1 MASNLNLDF
10 SSALGGTV
18 LDKDGEGTGFTSVQA
33 NAANNAYDLGRIDLN
48 TSASSLVLTATQG
61 SIASTNSLK
70 NGLQLPLDSAS
81 EWFTVSTR
89 LKGPFNNLTSPVQ
102 QGGIFVGSDQNNYVK
117 LVIVNSGAS
126 GLGLQFY
133 QEQNGQN
140 SSVGGG
146 SGAQVAALDGAGINT
161 LDLFLTG
168 NPAVG
173 HISAAYRIN
182 SDTAAPTVLP
192 DVFAPNPTTLF
203 FADATTARTGILAFT
218 KDAADVPVTFD
229 NFGILYPYQTT
240 GSTGGNIQVDT
251 PDANIVPNRMVF
263 STFNQEVRPAKT
275 FSLNNTSTEV
285 VTITG
290 LTFGNSREKV
300 NPALGDAAY
309 QRAADFQLVNAPTQ
323 PFTLQPGEV
332 RKLSVRF
339 VPLLT
344 PSVVS
349 SKTHFLNGENYASL
363 TITSQA
369 ANQSTT
375 EVDRVNLAGL
385 NAPGVEGR
393 NEPGVAEIARVL
405 GLGVDIGTE
414 KTQLGS
420 DKSPVGGEVY
430 SPYWLRADTTKPVE
444 IHPLAVYRSP
454 GGNPRGKVSLV
465 YKNGG
470 GSGVLYQFAGKTN
483 DNNTP
488 GSDDVSGGENQ
499 KLLPNILVSQNG
511 KLVNVAPTA
520 DLVDFNPT
528 SAFAVSVDNSSIDYT
543 KNGKE
548 MPQTW
553 RMYAVRNAEGNLI
566 PNTWYAVHDFGNTL
580 QGKNFD
586 YNDHVFL
593 LKNARPQAA
602 PDSLEDANRAAL
614 YRLDVGGSSNYTDRY
629 GNVWT
634 PDTGYFT
641 PAKTPIDIGGRDP
654 NTPAPAINNT
664 RNDTLYQTY
673 RALLPGGQSTPIAQR
688 ILKYALP
695 VAPGAVDLRLHF
707 AELYYGV
714 ADGQTSGVDKRIF
727 DIKIE
732 GTTVRDNFDI
742 SKEAQAGLTAL
753 VLPLNGIQVSDGILN
768 IEFKAEKNFGSIAA
782 IQVFRS
788 PV

>member
-1 MASNLNLDF
+1 MASNVNLDF
-10 SSALGGTV
+10 SSTISSTV

-48 TSASSLVLTATQG
+48 TSASTLVLTATQG
-61 SIASTNSLK
+61 SIASANSLK
-70 NGLQLPLDSAS
+70 NGLQLPLDSS
-81 EWFTVSTR
+81 KEWFTVSTR
-89 LKGPFNNLTSPVQ
+89 LRGPFNNLTSPVQ
-102 QGGIFVGSDQNNYVK
+102 QGGIFVGSNQNNYVK

-133 QEQNGQN
+133 QEQNGAN

-146 SGAQVAALDGAGINT
+146 SGAQVAALDGANINT

-168 NPAVG
+168 DPAVG

-192 DVFAPNPTTLF
+192 NVFAPSSTTPF

-229 NFGILYPYQTT
+229 NFGILYPYQNT
-240 GSTGGNIQVDT
+240 GSTGGNIQVVT

-263 STFNQEVRPAKT
+263 STFSQQLRPAKT
-275 FSLNNTSTEV
+275 LTLKNTSTEA

-290 LTFGNSREKV
+290 VTLGNSQEKV
-300 NPALGDAAY
+300 NPALGAAAY
-309 QRAADFQLVNAPTQ
+309 QRAADFQLVDAPTQ

-332 RKLSVRF
+332 RNLSVQF
-339 VPLLT
+339 VPLRT
-344 PSVVS
+344 PGFG
-349 SKTHFLNGENYASL
+349 SKTHLLNGENYASL
-363 TITSQA
+363 TITSKA

-375 EVDRVNLAGL
+375 EVDRVDLAGL
-385 NAPGVEGR
+385 SAPGVEGR
-393 NEPGVAEIARVL
+393 NEPGVAEIARVF
-405 GLGVDIGTE
+405 GLGVNVGTE
-414 KTQLGS
+414 KTQLGA
-420 DKSPVGGEVY
+420 DKSPIGEEVY

-454 GGNPRGKVSLV
+454 SDYPRAKVSLV

-470 GSGVLYQFAGKTN
+470 GSGVLYQFAGTAN

-488 GSDDVSGGENQ
+488 GSDDASSGENQ
-499 KLLPNILVSQNG
+499 KLLPSILVNQNG
-511 KLVNVAPTA
+511 KLVNVTPTA
-520 DLVDFNPT
+520 DLVDFNAT
-528 SAFAVSVDNSSIDYT
+528 SAFAVSVDGASTDYT
-543 KNGKE
+543 KNGIE
-548 MPQTW
+548 EFYNW
-553 RMYAVRNAEGNLI
+553 RMLPVRDAQGKLV
-566 PNTWYAVHDFGNTL
+566 PNTWYAIHDVSNTL
-580 QGKNFD
+580 EGKNFD
-586 YNDHVFL
+586 YNDQVFL
-593 LKNARPQAA
+593 LKNVKPQAA

-641 PAKTPIDIGGRDP
+641 PANTAIDIGGRDP

-664 RNDTLYQTY
+664 KNDTLYQTY
-673 RALLPGGQSTPIAQR
+673 RALLPGGQATPIAQR
-688 ILKYALP
+688 VLKYALP
-695 VAPGAVDLRLHF
+695 VAPGNVDLRLHF

-714 ADGQTSGVDKRIF
+714 ADGQPSGVDKRIF

-742 SKEAQAGLTAL
+742 SKEAQDGLTAL
-753 VLPLNGIQVSDGILN
+753 VVPINGIQVNDGILN

-788 PV
+788 PS